1 MLKFHKKNSNEAPKH
16 KIRNLFLNNRNEDNK
31 LFLSNKIYNNS
42 KYQSNKYNTIEER
55 QLSARKR
62 HSKNMYM
69 AETISMFL
77 MEMSKYF
84 LLTKS
89 VAISTR

>member
-1 MLKFHKKNSNEAPKH
+1 MFEGFISPGVDAIFPSGKKRGR
-16 KIRNLFLNNRNEDNK
+16 KIFRCNVSITKNPSVK
-31 LFLSNKIYNNS
+31 L
-42 KYQSNKYNTIEER
+42 
-55 QLSARKR
+55 KR

-89 VAISTR
+89 VAISAR